1 MKATS
6 RITLKAFLL
15 SLAERDE
22 LPPEWHSQL
31 AQFDW
36 NSDEGLA
43 AVDEW
48 ASQHL
53 NPSYERWCDEL
64 EAPLAQRSKGKP
76 TQVDWSRE
84 NQLTQEEYR
93 NFLQHRDDDLIAQAK
108 AASEN
113 TKSWQG
119 WRDRLLGG
127 QAKG

>member
-64 EAPLAQRSKGKP
+64 EEPLAQRSKADAP
-76 TQVDWSRE
+76 DPNWEEENERTQDE
-84 NQLTQEEYR
+84 LGNLLQQPQERLLET
-93 NFLQHRDDDLIAQAK
+93 AK
-108 AASEN
+108 AVSQDR
-113 TKSWQG
+113 KVWQEL
-119 WRDRLLGG
+119 RDRLFGT
-127 QAKG
+127 

>member
-1 MKATS
+1 MQATS

-15 SLAERDE
+15 SLAERKE

-36 NSDEGLA
+36 NSDDGLA

-53 NPSYERWCDEL
+53 NPSYDCWCNALAE
-64 EAPLAQRSKGKP
+64 PLAQRSKGKP

-84 NQLTQEEYR
+84 NHLTQEEYR
-93 NFLQHRDDDLIAQAK
+93 NFLQHGDDDLIAQAK
-108 AASEN
+108 AASAN
-113 TKSWQG
+113 TGNPGFWQG

-127 QAKG
+127 